1 MSIVDIPIIRYENGQ
16 HASTHDNV
24 AAEEPLE
31 IFIND
36 KPFHMTMRLPGEEI
50 PLAVGF
56 LFTEGLIN
64 LIDEVLTVSHC
75 KDVSSNRINIYLK
88 VSQNNSSSPL
98 LTRRSPSYSSCGIC
112 GKDLISDLSMSL
124 PKIGKTIA
132 ITFPRLAKLQ
142 DMLMKDQQIF
152 RNTGG
157 THAAGIFNEA
167 GTLLGLS
174 EDIGRHNALDKAIGK
189 ILLTRKTA
197 EAKILIL
204 SSRLSYEMVTKA
216 ARLGIEIITGVSSA
230 TSLAIDLA
238 QNVEMTLIGF
248 HRGQRG
254 NIYTCSERIILEDQ
268 IKSPL

>member
-1 MSIVDIPIIRYENGQ
+1 MSVVDIPIIKYKNGK
-16 HASTHDNV
+16 HTSTHDNV

-36 KPFHMTMRLPGEEI
+36 TPFHMTMRLPGEEI

-64 LIDEVLTVSHC
+64 SIDEVLTVSHC

-88 VSQNNSSSPL
+88 NPGDDSSARFSS
-98 LTRRSPSYSSCGIC
+98 RRSASYSSCGIC
-112 GKDLISDLSMSL
+112 GKDMISDLSMSL
-124 PKIGKTIA
+124 PKIAKTIT
-132 ITFPRLAKLQ
+132 ITFPQLEKLQ
-142 DMLMKDQQIF
+142 DMLMKGQQIF
-152 RNTGG
+152 QNTGG
-157 THAAGIFNEA
+157 THAAGIFNKE
-167 GTLLGLS
+167 GTLLALS

-189 ILLTRKTA
+189 ILLTRKTL

-238 QNVEMTLIGF
+238 QSVEMTLIGF
-248 HRGQRG
+248 LREKRG

-268 IKSPL
+268 LKTTS

>member
-1 MSIVDIPIIRYENGQ
+1 MSIVDTFIIRYENGK
-16 HASTHDNV
+16 HTSTHDTI

-64 LIDEVLTVSHC
+64 SADEVLTVSHC
-75 KDVSSNRINIYLK
+75 KDVSGNRINIYLK
-88 VSQNNSSSPL
+88 KPEDDSSARLSS
-98 LTRRSPSYSSCGIC
+98 RRSASYSSCGIC
-112 GKDLISDLSMSL
+112 GKDMISDLSMSL
-124 PKIGKTIA
+124 PKITQTLT
-132 ITFPRLAKLQ
+132 ITFPQLAKLQ
-142 DMLMKDQQIF
+142 DMLMKGQQVF
-152 RNTGG
+152 QNTGG
-157 THAAGIFNEA
+157 THAAAIFNRD
-167 GTLLGLS
+167 GTLLALS

-189 ILLTRKTA
+189 ILLARKTA

-204 SSRLSYEMVTKA
+204 SSRLSYEMVMKA
-216 ARLGIEIITGVSSA
+216 ARLSIEILAGVSSA

-238 QNVEMTLIGF
+238 RSVEMTLIGF

-254 NIYTCSERIILEDQ
+254 NIYTCPDRVILEE
-268 IKSPL
+268 